1 MSDDEIKTFI
11 TTFKSYME
19 QASVSELNYL
29 RRESNRKYREM
40 YYLRRESTRKYKQ
53 LYYQSQAKKH
63 HVSYDYYLHE
73 FT

>member
-11 TTFKSYME
+11 TTFKSFME

-40 YYLRRESTRKYKQ
+40 YYTN
-53 LYYQSQAKKH
+53 QAKK
-63 HVSYDYYLHE
+63 VLEGLMAEGINPDDIRAIPD
-73 FT
+73 